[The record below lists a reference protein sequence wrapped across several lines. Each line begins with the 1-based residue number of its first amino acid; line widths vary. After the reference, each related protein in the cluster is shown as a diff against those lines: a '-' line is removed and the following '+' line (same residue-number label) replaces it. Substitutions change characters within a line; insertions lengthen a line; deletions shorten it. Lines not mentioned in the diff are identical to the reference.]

1 MATLRERIGEFLFHE
16 ARLIDEHRYDEW
28 LALWTDDC
36 LYWVPCN
43 SDDADPARQAMII
56 YDNRAR
62 LDERVY
68 RLTSGAAWAQQPRSR
83 TRRLI
88 SNVEVR
94 EIDGGDQNEVRETG
108 SRDPGN
114 GMKASEWPSGD
125 DRALGPSLPN
135 SPCTGYAVE
144 SNCLIAELRRSR
156 QDLFAARILHTLRP
170 AGDSFRIAV
179 KKVLLLNNDE
189 AIDNLTFLV

>member
-1 MATLRERIGEFLFHE
+1 MATLRERIEEFLFHE
-16 ARLIDEHRYDEW
+16 AKLIDEHRYDEW

-62 LDERVY
+62 LDERIY

-94 EIDGGDQNEVRETG
+94 EIDD
-108 SRDPGN
+108 
-114 GMKASEWPSGD
+114 A
-125 DRALGPSLPN
+125 
-135 SPCTGYAVE
+135 YAVE

-170 AGDSFRIAV
+170 AGDSFRIAL

>member
-1 MATLRERIGEFLFHE
+1 MATLRVRIEEFLFHE

-28 LALWTDDC
+28 LALWTEDC

-68 RLTSGAAWAQQPRSR
+68 RLTSGAAWSQQPRSR

-94 EIDGGDQNEVRETG
+94 ETDG
-108 SRDPGN
+108 
-114 GMKASEWPSGD
+114 
-125 DRALGPSLPN
+125 
-135 SPCTGYAVE
+135 GYAVE

-156 QDLFAARILHTLRP
+156 QDLFAARILHTLHP
-170 AGDSFRIAV
+170 SGDSFRIAL

>member
-1 MATLRERIGEFLFHE
+1 MAGLRERIEEFLYFE
-16 ARLIDEHRYDEW
+16 AKLIDEHRYEEW
-28 LALWTDDC
+28 LGLWTEDG

-62 LDERVY
+62 LGERIY

-94 EIDGGDQNEVRETG
+94 ETEGV
-108 SRDPGN
+108 
-114 GMKASEWPSGD
+114 
-125 DRALGPSLPN
+125 
-135 SPCTGYAVE
+135 YAVE

-156 QDLFAARILHTLRP
+156 QDIFAARTLHTLHP
-170 AGDSFRIAV
+170 VGDSFRIAL
-179 KKVLLLNNDE
+179 KKVLLLNNDDP
-189 AIDNLTFLV
+189 IDNLTFLV

>member
-1 MATLRERIGEFLFHE
+1 MGSLRERVEEFLFHE
-16 ARLIDEHRYDEW
+16 AKLIDEHLYEEW
-28 LALWTDDC
+28 LGLWTDDG

-43 SDDADPARQAMII
+43 ADDADPARQAMII

-62 LDERVY
+62 LGERIY

-94 EIDGGDQNEVRETG
+94 LNEGGY
-108 SRDPGN
+108 
-114 GMKASEWPSGD
+114 
-125 DRALGPSLPN
+125 L
-135 SPCTGYAVE
+135 VE
-144 SNCLIAELRRSR
+144 SNCIIAELRKSK
-156 QDLFAARILHTLRP
+156 QDIFAARMLHTLRP
-170 AGDSFRIAV
+170 AGESFRIAL

-189 AIDNLTFLV
+189 PIDNLTFLV

>member
-1 MATLRERIGEFLFHE
+1 MESLRERVEEFLFYE
-16 ARLIDEHRYDEW
+16 AKLIDEHLYEEW
-28 LALWTDDC
+28 LGLWTEDG

-43 SDDADPARQAMII
+43 TDDADPARQAMII

-62 LDERVY
+62 LGERIY

-94 EIDGGDQNEVRETG
+94 QNEG
-108 SRDPGN
+108 
-114 GMKASEWPSGD
+114 AY
-125 DRALGPSLPN
+125 LI
-135 SPCTGYAVE
+135 E
-144 SNCLIAELRRSR
+144 SNCIIAELRRSK
-156 QDLFAARILHTLRP
+156 QDIFAARMLHTLRP
-170 AGDSFRIAV
+170 AGESFRIAL

-189 AIDNLTFLV
+189 PIDNLTFLV

>member
-1 MATLRERIGEFLFHE
+1 MESLRERVEEFLFYE
-16 ARLIDEHRYDEW
+16 AKLIDEHLYEEW
-28 LALWTDDC
+28 LGLWTEDG

-43 SDDADPARQAMII
+43 TDDADPARQAMII

-62 LDERVY
+62 LGERIY

-94 EIDGGDQNEVRETG
+94 QNEG
-108 SRDPGN
+108 
-114 GMKASEWPSGD
+114 
-125 DRALGPSLPN
+125 
-135 SPCTGYAVE
+135 GYLVE
-144 SNCLIAELRRSR
+144 SNCIIAELRRSK
-156 QDLFAARILHTLRP
+156 QDIFAARVLHTLRP
-170 AGDSFRIAV
+170 AGESFRIAL

-189 AIDNLTFLV
+189 PIDNLTFLV

>member
-1 MATLRERIGEFLFHE
+1 MSSLRERVEEFLFHE
-16 ARLIDEHRYDEW
+16 AKLIDEYRYEEW
-28 LALWTDDC
+28 LALWTEDG

-43 SDDADPARQAMII
+43 ADDADPARQAMII

-62 LDERVY
+62 LEERIY

-88 SNVEVR
+88 SNVEV
-94 EIDGGDQNEVRETG
+94 
-108 SRDPGN
+108 
-114 GMKASEWPSGD
+114 KASDGS
-125 DRALGPSLPN
+125 
-135 SPCTGYAVE
+135 YAVE
-144 SNCLIAELRRSR
+144 SNCIIAELRRSR
-156 QDLFAARILHTLRP
+156 QDIFAARMIHTLRP
-170 AGDSFRIAV
+170 AGESFRIAF

>member
-1 MATLRERIGEFLFHE
+1 MRRK
-16 ARLIDEHRYDEW
+16 LIDEHRYDEW
-28 LALWTDDC
+28 LALWTEDG

-62 LDERVY
+62 LEERIY

-94 EIDGGDQNEVRETG
+94 RNRRRLRGRVELHHRGIAAV
-108 SRDPGN
+108 
-114 GMKASEWPSGD
+114 A
-125 DRALGPSLPN
+125 A
-135 SPCTGYAVE
+135 GY
-144 SNCLIAELRRSR
+144 LRRPHVTY
-156 QDLFAARILHTLRP
+156 AA
-170 AGDSFRIAV
+170 AGG
-179 KKVLLLNNDE
+179 
-189 AIDNLTFLV
+189 

>member
-1 MATLRERIGEFLFHE
+1 MESLRERVEEFLFYE
-16 ARLIDEHRYDEW
+16 AKLIDEHLYEEW
-28 LALWTDDC
+28 LGLWTEDG

-43 SDDADPARQAMII
+43 TDDADPARQAMII

-62 LDERVY
+62 LGERIY

-94 EIDGGDQNEVRETG
+94 QNEG
-108 SRDPGN
+108 
-114 GMKASEWPSGD
+114 
-125 DRALGPSLPN
+125 
-135 SPCTGYAVE
+135 GYLVE
-144 SNCLIAELRRSR
+144 SNCIIAELRRSK
-156 QDLFAARILHTLRP
+156 QDIFAARMLHTLRP
-170 AGDSFRIAV
+170 AGESFRIAL

-189 AIDNLTFLV
+189 PIDNLTFLV

>member
-1 MATLRERIGEFLFHE
+1 MGSLRERVEEFLFRE
-16 ARLIDEHRYDEW
+16 AKLIDEHRYEEW
-28 LALWTDDC
+28 LALWTEDG

-43 SDDADPARQAMII
+43 ANDADPSRQAMII

-62 LDERVY
+62 LEERIY

-88 SNVEVR
+88 ANVEA
-94 EIDGGDQNEVRETG
+94 RETE
-108 SRDPGN
+108 S
-114 GMKASEWPSGD
+114 
-125 DRALGPSLPN
+125 
-135 SPCTGYAVE
+135 GYAVE
-144 SNCLIAELRRSR
+144 SNCIIVELRRSR
-156 QDLFAARILHTLRP
+156 QDIFAARMIHTLRP
-170 AGDSFRIAV
+170 AGDSFRIAL

>member
-1 MATLRERIGEFLFHE
+1 MGSLRERVEEFLFHE
-16 ARLIDEHRYDEW
+16 AKLIDEHLYDEW
-28 LALWTDDC
+28 LALWTEDG

-43 SDDADPARQAMII
+43 TDDADPALQAMLI

-62 LDERVY
+62 LGERIY

-94 EIDGGDQNEVRETG
+94 ENEG
-108 SRDPGN
+108 
-114 GMKASEWPSGD
+114 
-125 DRALGPSLPN
+125 
-135 SPCTGYAVE
+135 GYAVE
-144 SNCLIAELRRSR
+144 SNCIIAELRRSR
-156 QDLFAARILHTLRP
+156 QDIFAARMLHTLRQ
-170 AGDSFRIAV
+170 AGDSFQIAL

-189 AIDNLTFLV
+189 PIDNLTFLV

>member
-1 MATLRERIGEFLFHE
+1 MMAGLRERVEEFLFFE
-16 ARLIDEHRYDEW
+16 AKLIDEHRYDQW
-28 LALWTDDC
+28 LELWTDDG
-36 LYWVPCN
+36 LYWVPAN

-62 LDERVY
+62 LGDRIY

-94 EIDGGDQNEVRETG
+94 ETEG
-108 SRDPGN
+108 
-114 GMKASEWPSGD
+114 
-125 DRALGPSLPN
+125 
-135 SPCTGYAVE
+135 GYAVE

-156 QDLFAARILHTLRP
+156 QDIFAARVLHTLRP
-170 AGDSFRIAV
+170 AGDSFRIAL
-179 KKVLLLNNDE
+179 KKVLLLNNDDP
-189 AIDNLTFLV
+189 IDNLTFLL

>member
-1 MATLRERIGEFLFHE
+1 MATLRERIEDFLFHE
-16 ARLIDEHRYDEW
+16 ARLIDDHRYDEW
-28 LALWTDDC
+28 LALWTEDC

-43 SDDADPARQAMII
+43 SDDADPSRQTMII

-94 EIDGGDQNEVRETG
+94 ETDG
-108 SRDPGN
+108 
-114 GMKASEWPSGD
+114 
-125 DRALGPSLPN
+125 
-135 SPCTGYAVE
+135 GYAVE

-170 AGDSFRIAV
+170 SGDSFRIAL

>member
-1 MATLRERIGEFLFHE
+1 MAGLRERVEEFLFFE
-16 ARLIDEHRYDEW
+16 AKLLDEHRYDQW
-28 LALWTDDC
+28 LELWTDDG
-36 LYWVPCN
+36 LYWVPAN

-62 LDERVY
+62 LGDRIY

-94 EIDGGDQNEVRETG
+94 ETEG
-108 SRDPGN
+108 
-114 GMKASEWPSGD
+114 A
-125 DRALGPSLPN
+125 
-135 SPCTGYAVE
+135 YAVE

-156 QDLFAARILHTLRP
+156 QDIFAARILHTLRP
-170 AGDSFRIAV
+170 AGESFRIAL
-179 KKVLLLNNDE
+179 KKVLLLNNDDP
-189 AIDNLTFLV
+189 IDNLTFLV

>member
-1 MATLRERIGEFLFHE
+1 MATSRQSIEEFLFHE
-16 ARLIDEHRYDEW
+16 AKLIDEHRYDEW
-28 LALWTDDC
+28 LALWTEDC

-62 LDERVY
+62 LDERIY

-94 EIDGGDQNEVRETG
+94 ETDG
-108 SRDPGN
+108 
-114 GMKASEWPSGD
+114 
-125 DRALGPSLPN
+125 
-135 SPCTGYAVE
+135 GYAVE

-156 QDLFAARILHTLRP
+156 QDIFAARILHTLRP
-170 AGDSFRIAV
+170 AGDSFRIAL

>member
-1 MATLRERIGEFLFHE
+1 MATLRERIEEFLFHE
-16 ARLIDEHRYDEW
+16 AKLIDEHRYDEW

-62 LDERVY
+62 LDERIY

-94 EIDGGDQNEVRETG
+94 EIDG
-108 SRDPGN
+108 
-114 GMKASEWPSGD
+114 A
-125 DRALGPSLPN
+125 
-135 SPCTGYAVE
+135 CAVE

-156 QDLFAARILHTLRP
+156 QDLFAARLLHTLRP
-170 AGDSFRIAV
+170 AGDSFRIAL

>member
-1 MATLRERIGEFLFHE
+1 MVSLRERVEEFLFYE
-16 ARLIDEHRYDEW
+16 AKLIDEHLYDEW
-28 LALWTDDC
+28 LGLWTEDG

-43 SDDADPARQAMII
+43 TDDADPARQAMII

-62 LDERVY
+62 LGERIY

-94 EIDGGDQNEVRETG
+94 LNEGGYV
-108 SRDPGN
+108 
-114 GMKASEWPSGD
+114 
-125 DRALGPSLPN
+125 
-135 SPCTGYAVE
+135 VE
-144 SNCLIAELRRSR
+144 SNCIIAELRRSK
-156 QDLFAARILHTLRP
+156 QDIFAARMLHTLRP
-170 AGDSFRIAV
+170 AGESFRIAL

-189 AIDNLTFLV
+189 PIDNLTFLV

>member
-1 MATLRERIGEFLFHE
+1 MGSLRERVEEFLFHE
-16 ARLIDEHRYDEW
+16 AKLIDEHLYDEW
-28 LALWTDDC
+28 LALWTEDG

-43 SDDADPARQAMII
+43 TDDADPARQAMII

-62 LDERVY
+62 LGERIY

-94 EIDGGDQNEVRETG
+94 LNEGGYV
-108 SRDPGN
+108 
-114 GMKASEWPSGD
+114 
-125 DRALGPSLPN
+125 
-135 SPCTGYAVE
+135 VE
-144 SNCLIAELRRSR
+144 SNCIIAELRRSK
-156 QDLFAARILHTLRP
+156 QDIFAARMLHTLRP
-170 AGDSFRIAV
+170 AGESFRIAL

-189 AIDNLTFLV
+189 PIDNLTFLV